1 MAIEDLHR
9 SDNLTSL
16 LAAAL
21 HELLQ
26 DDAPAKHQVEV
37 ALAVHQALTRW
48 IEHYADI
55 WGGGPLD

>member
-9 SDNLTSL
+9 SVNLTSL

-26 DDAPAKHQVEV
+26 GGPRAKDQVEV

-48 IEHYADI
+48 IEHYGEI